1 MRSSRFVPA
10 WMVFLVCSLL
20 LMSVGLAMRVEAQQN
35 FAGSLVP
42 VSGLVQYRA
51 SGAQDWITLRGRQN
65 IRVGDQIRT
74 GADGFAQLN
83 VVSGIALD
91 IYPTSLLQI
100 GVMQQRA
107 ERGVLVSIEQIV
119 GKTLSRVDRALR
131 PEDRFQVVL
140 PTAGITV
147 EGTQFWSLVAPN
159 VHASIMSQE
168 GEVRIISADGQDV
181 RVDEERFVFIDFQLP
196 SPPPDTCTDELRQ
209 SSTATLVVVP
219 LNAAREQATRNFL
232 TDVFTSNQN
241 PLVRVFMRELL
252 GLEAKDDAALS
263 AEEDEQ
269 ALQEILEA
277 IRNVDLANLDLNDL
291 MARYRTYWLSTY
303 RSALRNPIAPATCGN
318 MRQDAGETAE
328 NCPTDFSEMAFCGN
342 NICETDRRGAAE
354 SVVNCPA
361 DCLPPEALA
370 LSCIARSS
378 QVFGLATEVPPPTP
392 PGGFP
397 ANTPTPT
404 PIVPIGTVTPTPS
417 Q

>member
-1 MRSSRFVPA
+1 MRSSRFVA
-10 WMVFLVCSLL
+10 VLAIFLVCSLL
-20 LMSVGLAMRVEAQQN
+20 LMSIGLAVRVEAQQN
-35 FAGSLVP
+35 FAGALVP
-42 VSGLVQYRA
+42 VAGLVQYRA
-51 SGAQDWITLRGRQN
+51 SGSQDWITLRGRQN

-74 GADGFAQLN
+74 GADGFAQFN
-83 VVSGIALD
+83 IVTGIALD
-91 IYPTSLLQI
+91 IYPTSFLQI

-131 PEDRFQVVL
+131 PEDRFQMVL
-140 PTAGITV
+140 PTAGVTV

-159 VHASIMSQE
+159 LHAAVMSQE
-168 GEVRIISADGQDV
+168 GEMRVISADGQDV
-181 RVDEERFVFIDFQLP
+181 RVDEERFVFIDLQLP
-196 SPPPDTCTDELRQ
+196 DPLPNTCTDELQQ
-209 SSTATLVVVP
+209 SSTSTLINMP

-241 PLVRVFMRELL
+241 PLIRVFMRELL
-252 GLEAKDDAALS
+252 SLEAKDDAALS

-277 IRNVDLANLDLNDL
+277 IRSADMTNLDLNDL

-303 RSALRNPIAPATCGN
+303 RNALKNPIAPATCGN

-342 NICETDRRGAAE
+342 NICETNRRGAAE
-354 SVVNCPA
+354 SIVNCPA

-370 LSCIARSS
+370 FSCIERSS
-378 QVFGLATEVPPPTP
+378 QAFGLATEVPPPTP
-392 PGGFP
+392 PGGIP
-397 ANTPTPT
+397 ANTPTAT